1 MYQFCSQVEF
11 SVLLKLFC
19 DYCSCVDTVGENIGN
34 IKVGKNR
41 VKQKKKQDKNKRQ
54 GQKQTITKREIS
66 CFIPEF
72 GKHS

>member
-41 VKQKKKQDKNKRQ
+41 VKQKKKNKTKTKDRDRSRQ
-54 GQKQTITKREIS
+54 
-66 CFIPEF
+66 
-72 GKHS
+72 